1 MGLEMNRRMFLGGLA
16 AAAIPAR
23 ATVTTPTAP
32 VAIAK
37 CKSYA
42 ESLPVITKLM
52 DQLGGLGKIVKNKTV
67 VIKINFTGG
76 PTTRLG
82 YLSQARTYWTN
93 PNHLG
98 AMITLLDK
106 AGARRIHIAEGADSP

>member
-23 ATVTTPTAP
+23 AAVPAPTAP

-37 CKSYA
+37 SKSYS
-42 ESLPVITKLM
+42 ESLPVLTKLM
-52 DQLGGLGKIVKNKTV
+52 DQIGGLGRIAKNKTV

-82 YLSQARTYWTN
+82 HLPQSRTYWTN
-93 PNHLG
+93 PQHVG
-98 AMITLLDK
+98 AMIHLMGK
-106 AGARRIHIAEGADSP
+106 AGARRIRIAEG